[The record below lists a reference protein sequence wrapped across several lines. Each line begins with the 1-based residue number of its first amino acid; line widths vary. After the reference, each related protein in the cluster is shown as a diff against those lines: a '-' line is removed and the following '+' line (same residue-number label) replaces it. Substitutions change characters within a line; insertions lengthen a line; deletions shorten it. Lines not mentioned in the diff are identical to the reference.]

1 MKDASLHF
9 HRNAAYPFTCTV
21 EAIAVYIVVG
31 DAGDE
36 GLVVILLRPNVV
48 RHQVWPNTAVGALED
63 SYANLA
69 GGLMEDV
76 ESMPGRILHASM
88 LSAGTATDTPIDDEP
103 RMRIPSVAAV

>member
-1 MKDASLHF
+1 MKDTSLHL
-9 HRNAAYPFTCTV
+9 HRNSTYALARTV
-21 EAIAVYIVVG
+21 IAIAVDIVVG

-36 GLVVILLRPNVV
+36 GLVVILFRSYVVRNQVRPNA
-48 RHQVWPNTAVGALED
+48 AVDTLEN

-69 GGLMEDV
+69 GDVIEYV
-76 ESMPGRILHASM
+76 ESMSRWILHASM